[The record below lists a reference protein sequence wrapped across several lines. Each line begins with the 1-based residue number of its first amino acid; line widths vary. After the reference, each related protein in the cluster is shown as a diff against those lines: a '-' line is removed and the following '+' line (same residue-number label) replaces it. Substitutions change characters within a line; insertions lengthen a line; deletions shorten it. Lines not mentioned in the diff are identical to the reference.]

1 MYDIISRERAG
12 LLEPRRTI
20 FIDESYTKGLTVHNT
35 GAAVIPSIKNI
46 DDVFT
51 YLINLQR
58 QDMYIFGY
66 DDIRYSFAIS
76 NVTNEIVTL
85 RGFGVYSEH
94 TKKPQINR
102 TFLSVLWLGGLNDKP
117 NENALEA
124 LDNLVEIISTKYK
137 KNIMVD
143 TENSGDILYEWITSD
158 SPRWKKPKRK
168 ASKWSIT
175 KLLKKALTSLY
186 KTNKKM

>member
-58 QDMYIFGY
+58 QDMNIFGY

-94 TKKPQINR
+94 TSKPQINR
-102 TFLSVLWLGGLNDKP
+102 TFLSVLWLGGINDNP

-168 ASKWSIT
+168 ASKWSMK
-175 KLLKKALTSLY
+175 KLFKKALTSLY

>member
-1 MYDIISRERAG
+1 MYDVISRERAG
-12 LLEPRRTI
+12 LLEPTRQI
-20 FIDESYTKGLTVHNT
+20 FIDETHTKGLTVHNT

-46 DDVFT
+46 DDVFV

-58 QDMYIFGY
+58 QDMNIFGY

-76 NVTNEIVTL
+76 NITNEIVSL

-94 TKKPQINR
+94 TDKPQLNR

-117 NENALEA
+117 NNNALEA
-124 LDNLVEIISTKYK
+124 LENLVEIISAKYN

-143 TENSGDILYEWITSD
+143 TKKSGDTMDKWIMSD
-158 SPRWKKPKRK
+158 SPRWKKSKRK
-168 ASKWSIT
+168 VSKWSI
-175 KLLKKALTSLY
+175 KVAAILRKY
-186 KTNKKM
+186 KII